1 MSDATKQLEDELRQ
15 KHNEV
20 FRLEFQDTSG
30 PGAVYFRALT
40 APEYNAALEKIMDKD
55 AKRNALALKEVARRV
70 LIHPTDDALEA
81 IPPVVRGAHEGR
93 WRSDGAGER
102 RRDRPGK
109 KAVAE
114 FNAARGSTVRAA
126 RALRAFLRDDTSA
139 QADAGAMIV
148 AEFLL
153 SVTSFLTKK

>member
-30 PGAVYFRALT
+30 PSAVYFRALT

-70 LIHPTDDALEA
+70 LVHPTDDALEA
-81 IPPVVRGAHEGR
+81 ILSRRPGVLTKV
-93 WRSDGAGER
+93 AGEAMALANG
-102 RRDRPGK
+102 DAIDLGK
-109 KAVAE
+109 
-114 FNAARGSTVRAA
+114 R
-126 RALRAFLRDDTSA
+126 L
-139 QADAGAMIV
+139 
-148 AEFLL
+148 
-153 SVTSFLTKK
+153 